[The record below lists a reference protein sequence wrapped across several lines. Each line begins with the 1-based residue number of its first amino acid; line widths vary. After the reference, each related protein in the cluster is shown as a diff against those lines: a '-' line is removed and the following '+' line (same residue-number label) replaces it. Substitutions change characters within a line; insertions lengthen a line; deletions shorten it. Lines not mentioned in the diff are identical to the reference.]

1 MSKRAAYDLNTQVSL
16 RLNQYVTVMLK
27 CHIDTRLSTMCS
39 LYKGM
44 PLMVTRNLC
53 KQRAVVNGQR
63 GILCGIRGSNL
74 DLRLDDGN
82 ILIHP
87 VTVVNPYDTFKYLV
101 LYPVVPC
108 YATTMCKFQG
118 QTLKNVCIF
127 FDVDLV
133 PSGSGYV
140 AVTRVKSLS
149 ALSFVVKPKPIHFRP
164 VNCL

>member
-27 CHIDTRLSTMCS
+27 CYIDTRLSTMCS

-101 LYPVVPC
+101 LYPVCLVMPQQC
-108 YATTMCKFQG
+108 ANFRDKLLKMYASFS
-118 QTLKNVCIF
+118 TLTLCHP
-127 FDVDLV
+127 D
-133 PSGSGYV
+133 
-140 AVTRVKSLS
+140 RVMLQ
-149 ALSFVVKPKPIHFRP
+149 
-164 VNCL
+164 